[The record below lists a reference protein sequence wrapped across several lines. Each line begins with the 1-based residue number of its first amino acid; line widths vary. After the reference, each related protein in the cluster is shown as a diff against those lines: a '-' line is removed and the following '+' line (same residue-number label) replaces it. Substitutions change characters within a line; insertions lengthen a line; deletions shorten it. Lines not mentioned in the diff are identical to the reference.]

1 MKAATSRT
9 RIAEQGLR
17 TLSKDGLAGVTIGRI
32 ADASGLSKS
41 GMFAHF
47 RSRQALEIALLDEAA
62 RVADLHVVAPAMR
75 EPEGLPRLLALV
87 HRWLGWSANAELP
100 GGCPIAAA
108 LFELDD
114 AEGPVRDHVATLENR
129 WRTLLAGLVEA
140 AKVKGELAVST
151 DVDQVVWELCGIYL
165 THHSSYRFHRDPD
178 SDRRARTA
186 IEALIE
192 RYRPRQALAPTEVP
206 N

>member
-1 MKAATSRT
+1 MKAATSRI

-75 EPEGLPRLLALV
+75 EPDGLPRLRALV
-87 HRWLGWSANAELP
+87 DRWLGWSASAGLP

-114 AEGPVRDHVATLENR
+114 AEGPVRDHVAMLDLR
-129 WRTLLAGLVEA
+129 WRTLLAGLVEG
-140 AKVKGELAVST
+140 AKAKGDLAVST
-151 DVDQVVWELCGIYL
+151 DADQVAWELCGIYL
-165 THHSSYRFHRDPD
+165 THHSSYRFHRDPE
-178 SDRRARTA
+178 SNRRALTA

-192 RYRPRQALAPTEVP
+192 RYRPRQALASKKVP
-206 N
+206 S